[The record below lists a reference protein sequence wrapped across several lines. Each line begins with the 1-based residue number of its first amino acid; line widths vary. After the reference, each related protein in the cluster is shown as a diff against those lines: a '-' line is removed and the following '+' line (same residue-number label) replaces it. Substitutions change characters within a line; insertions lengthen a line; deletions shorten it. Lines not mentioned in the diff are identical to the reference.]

1 MGIPLFLLQKFSAF
15 SDQELSLSF
24 RISQIIMC
32 GSCVD
37 LTNSFSEEERQ
48 NVYPRLDLP
57 ECLQKVVDL
66 CRCRCF
72 WRHRGMQG
80 FPLHF
85 LSLKVFFHK
94 SWHWHAFRFQFE
106 RGFDAFAD
114 YLWET
119 KNKGKLWKVNFGL
132 ELFFPQIVKLVFCR
146 IFATTTKIKRK
157 RRSETV
163 FLAFF

>member
-15 SDQELSLSF
+15 SDQDLSLWF

-85 LSLKVFFHK
+85 LSLKVFFFT
-94 SWHWHAFRFQFE
+94 SLDIGMLFVFSLNVDLTRLQI
-106 RGFDAFAD
+106 
-114 YLWET
+114 T
-119 KNKGKLWKVNFGL
+119 CGKPKTRESCG
-132 ELFFPQIVKLVFCR
+132 R
-146 IFATTTKIKRK
+146 
-157 RRSETV
+157 
-163 FLAFF
+163 